1 MAENKKYIS
10 QLYIGQEL
18 YDIKDAEARAQI
30 ELLATGGVRY
40 VGKTETLLT
49 DGGVQIPVIEG
60 KDSYAPLQGD
70 LVIYTNGDE
79 PDIEFIWNGQSWDM
93 FGNHGELGDFAYVD
107 KGEANLDWQHNH
119 VVNFEDATV
128 NVSGATS
135 GVAVGDHTYTP
146 AGNVAI
152 GDGAANY
159 TPAGTVTLG
168 GQTAKAVTLSG
179 EVADE
184 TIPAH
189 SYKPEGSVEITVKA
203 PGADETANLVPAGT
217 IGDLTFT
224 GTQATLN
231 HSAHDHE
238 LTGEV
243 SVKNTHNLTANGA
256 AVDAHDVNVTGASYT
271 PAGSVTISG
280 TVGNVQSENDSF
292 VYDGSV
298 AKTIDYNAVKAS
310 VSGEILTLSEA
321 DLGLEFNPSF
331 KTALTSVSYEQPEY
345 SATFSGTAAT
355 ITPVVAIADHVVT
368 NPTISGTVTSTVT
381 NTLAV
386 EAATVGAHTYT
397 PAGSISKPVFT
408 GAGMLIKAAFAGKQA
423 SLEHGAHNHGL
434 GTLAGT
440 VQVPTTAA
448 FAGTGVNLVFNGV
461 QATLKH
467 TVTQG
472 TVSASGTYKKVK
484 DLAQAGQNATLIV
497 LPKQ

>member
-70 LVIYTNGDE
+70 LVIYINGDE

-93 FGNHGELGDFAYVD
+93 FGNHGELGEFAYVD
-107 KGEANLDWQHNH
+107 EGEVNLDWQHNH
-119 VVNFEDATV
+119 TVNFEDATV

-146 AGNVAI
+146 AGNIAV

-184 TIPAH
+184 TIAAH

-243 SVKNTHNLTANGA
+243 SVKSTPSLTASGV
-256 AVDAHDVNVTGASYT
+256 AVSAHDVDVTGASYT
-271 PAGSVTISG
+271 PAGTIVCEHDQTFADAVTNVTISQAASS
-280 TVGNVQSENDSF
+280 T
-292 VYDGSV
+292 
-298 AKTIDYNAVKAS
+298 NAVNAS
-310 VSGEILTLSEA
+310 VSGEVLTLGSA
-321 DLGLEFNPSF
+321 TLNIGNV
-331 KTALTSVSYEQPEY
+331 TANCDKAQFVNGDDV

-355 ITPVVAIADHVVT
+355 ITPVVTVADHTVT

-472 TVSASGTYKKVK
+472 TVTAAGKYQKAQNLT
-484 DLAQAGQNATLIV
+484 AQAGKDETLPV
-497 LPKQ
+497 LPKQKI